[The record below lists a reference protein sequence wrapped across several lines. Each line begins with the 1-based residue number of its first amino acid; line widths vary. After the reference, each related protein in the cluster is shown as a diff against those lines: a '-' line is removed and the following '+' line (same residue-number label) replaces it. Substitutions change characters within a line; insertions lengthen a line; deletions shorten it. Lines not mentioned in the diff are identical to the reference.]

1 MNYKKI
7 FLAFILFTS
16 SFVITSIYLN
26 HSAQVEEYNILEVND
41 NSVIIEAEMSKEYP
55 TRFVNFEGEH
65 RMDYEIL
72 TNDKKSHTIRY
83 MIKEDK
89 DKSMKFHFVNERSV
103 YIHDYQIK
111 TGYEYNILEYNIN
124 FGGDIQYSSINM
136 SNEVSREYESMYENK
151 EGFILYEKETAKVSF
166 TDKNRTNNLIYP
178 SDLTLN
184 TNGIINTYKQTSRK
198 FDNKQNTTIYIVN
211 DPDTL
216 SKGFVP
222 QRMIKDEVIVIENR
236 NNPFEVEKTVSH
248 EVIHINQ
255 EFKTS
260 DDLDWF
266 IEGSAEYSSSLVYS
280 NNNFFQK
287 LDTEFNENWYNSDI
301 GKYDSV
307 NKIMLSEPNTWD
319 QYPQYNRG
327 EHVVYLIDISLRHH
341 TDNEITIFDIMNDM
355 NKKDK
360 VTYEEF
366 RDNIVKHTD
375 EEFGNRLD
383 SYVGKRDKIRI
394 QEEKYAI
401 TDGENVN
408 I

>member
-7 FLAFILFTS
+7 LLAFILFTS
-16 SFVITSIYLN
+16 SFLITSVYIN
-26 HSAQVEEYNILEVND
+26 QNTQVEEYNILEVND

-55 TRFVNFEGEH
+55 TKFVNFNGEN
-65 RMDYEIL
+65 RMDYKIL
-72 TNDKKSHTIRY
+72 TSDKKSDTIRY
-83 MIKEDK
+83 MIREDE
-89 DKSMKFHFVNERSV
+89 DKSMKFHFIDKRSL
-103 YIHDYQIK
+103 YLHYYQIE
-111 TGYEYNILEYNIN
+111 TGYKYTILGYNIN
-124 FGGDIQYSSINM
+124 FGGDVQYSSINM
-136 SNEVSREYESMYENK
+136 SDEISREYESMYEHK
-151 EGFILYEKETAKVSF
+151 GGFIMYEENTSKVSF
-166 TDKNRTNNLIYP
+166 TNKNRTNNLIYP
-178 SDLTLN
+178 NDLTVN
-184 TNGIINTYKQTSRK
+184 TIGIINTYKQTSRN
-198 FDNKQNTTIYIVN
+198 FDNEQNTTIYIVD

-216 SKGFVP
+216 LRGFVP
-222 QRMIKDEVIVIENR
+222 QRMISDEVIVIEYR
-236 NNPFEVEKTVSH
+236 DNPFEVEKTVSH

-255 EFKTS
+255 EYKTS

-280 NNNFFQK
+280 NNNFFQV
-287 LDTEFNENWYNSDI
+287 LHTEFNEDWYNSDT

-307 NKIMLSEPNTWD
+307 NEIMLSKHNTWD

-327 EHVVYLIDISLRHH
+327 EHVVYLIDVSLRHH

-360 VTYEEF
+360 ITYEEF
-366 RDNIVKHTD
+366 RDKIVRHTD
-375 EEFGNRLD
+375 EEFGTRLD

-401 TDGENVN
+401 TDGESVG